1 MPELVGV
8 QLLQDQATAVYYKA
22 SELLWN
28 KFLLQEALSDP
39 HLFRT
44 QGHLLPFHLRALHL
58 FLTSLSVTLPGTRVS
73 GRSRVIWTQL
83 MAGEPSLDAGE
94 ITSWAGA
101 SRGSGSL

>member
-8 QLLQDQATAVYYKA
+8 QLLQDQATAVCYKA

-58 FLTSLSVTLPGTRVS
+58 FLTSLSVTLPLSATGLRGKRAEKVATAKSS
-73 GRSRVIWTQL
+73 GMLLSIL
-83 MAGEPSLDAGE
+83 
-94 ITSWAGA
+94 
-101 SRGSGSL
+101 